1 MSDSRVYVLVTPVKN
16 EEQSIGKTI
25 DAVVAQTIRPVEWV
39 IASDGST
46 DSTNEIVRGYLLKN
60 PWIRLLEL
68 PPRERRCFSSV
79 VLNTMTAISHLEST
93 DHAYI
98 GLLDA
103 DVVFDADYY
112 EKTMRCF
119 ERDPILGLA
128 GGVVIDPGESR
139 DRVPRNR
146 FDIPGAVQFYRKEC
160 FEDIGGLIAIP
171 EGGWDGVACV
181 MARMAGY
188 RTSLLCELVIDHLKP
203 RNVSQGSVLKRRW
216 QMGLRDF
223 AVGYHPCFEVVKC
236 LSRIGDTPWIAGSF
250 SWWCGYVSGWIA
262 NQASIVPE
270 PVRQHLRHEQIERI
284 KKVLLRSLHSIKPL
298 KTSTI
303 PNPETP

>member
-1 MSDSRVYVLVTPVKN
+1 MSGYKDYVLVTPVKN
-16 EEQSIGKTI
+16 EERSIGKTI

-46 DSTNEIVRGYLLKN
+46 DGTNEIVRGYLLQHS
-60 PWIRLLEL
+60 WIRLLEL
-68 PPRERRCFSSV
+68 SPRKERCFSSV
-79 VLNTMTAISHLEST
+79 VMNTMKAITHLESQ
-93 DHAYI
+93 DYAYL

-146 FDIPGAVQFYRKEC
+146 LDIPGAVQFYRKEC
-160 FEDIGGLIAIP
+160 FEAIGGLIAIP

-188 RTSLLCELVIDHLKP
+188 RTSLLCELVVDHLKP
-203 RNVSQGSVLKRRW
+203 RNVSQGGVLNRRW
-216 QMGLRDF
+216 QMGMRDY
-223 AVGYHPCFEVVKC
+223 AVGYHPCFEAIKC
-236 LSRIGDTPWIAGSF
+236 LSRIGDTPCVAGSCA
-250 SWWCGYVSGWIA
+250 WWCGYVAGWIA
-262 NQASIVPE
+262 RKKSIVPE
-270 PVRQHLRHEQIERI
+270 PVRQHLRREQIDRMKRI
-284 KKVLLRSLHSIKPL
+284 LLRSKNAKKPMTL
-298 KTSTI
+298 NAIT
-303 PNPETP
+303 NPETP